1 MIRIMTHD
9 EKLEKKYW
17 SKEAQ
22 KLDDFYSDNYFKQS
36 TCIIPFYSFGSLWI
50 FMSVIAQFSDF
61 YHDGKWP
68 DKTQEDFNQYYD
80 SLWKDIIN
88 PTIDG
93 WELYNKYFSKVTT
106 VKCAK
111 RILETMALMRQYSRY
126 R

>member
-1 MIRIMTHD
+1 MTND
-9 EKLEKKYW
+9 EKLEKKHW

-22 KLDDFYSDNYFKQS
+22 KLDDLYTDKYFNQS
-36 TCIIPFYSFGSLWI
+36 TCIIPFGGMGANWI
-50 FMSVIAQFSDF
+50 FMSCIAQFSDF

-88 PTIDG
+88 PQIDG

-111 RILETMALMRQYSRY
+111 NILETMAMMREFSRY
-126 R
+126 HR

>member
-1 MIRIMTHD
+1 MTND
-9 EKLEKKYW
+9 EKLEKKNW

-22 KLDDFYSDNYFKQS
+22 KLDDFYSDKYFQQS
-36 TCIIPFYSFGSLWI
+36 TCIIPFGGIGANWI
-50 FMSVIAQFSDF
+50 FMSAIAQFSDF

-88 PTIDG
+88 PAIDG

>member
-1 MIRIMTHD
+1 MTND
-9 EKLEKKYW
+9 EKLEKKNW

-22 KLDDFYSDNYFKQS
+22 ELD
-36 TCIIPFYSFGSLWI
+36 
-50 FMSVIAQFSDF
+50 QFSDF

>member
-1 MIRIMTHD
+1 MTHD

-22 KLDDFYSDNYFKQS
+22 ELDDFYSKKYFNQS
-36 TCIIPFYSFGSLWI
+36 TCIIPFHSFGMNWI
-50 FMSVIAQFSDF
+50 SISWIAQFSNF

-68 DKTQEDFNQYYD
+68 DKTQEDYNQFYD

-88 PTIDG
+88 PQIG
-93 WELYNKYFSKVTT
+93 GGVLYSKYFSKVTN
-106 VKCAK
+106 KK
-111 RILETMALMRQYSRY
+111 YLKKILETMALMRQYSRY

>member
-1 MIRIMTHD
+1 MTND
-9 EKLEKKYW
+9 EKLEKINW

-22 KLDDFYSDNYFKQS
+22 ELDDFYYDKYFKQS
-36 TCIIPFYSFGSLWI
+36 TCIIPFGGMGANWI
-50 FMSVIAQFSDF
+50 FMSCIAKFSDF

-88 PTIDG
+88 PQIDG

-111 RILETMALMRQYSRY
+111 NILETMAMMREFSRY
-126 R
+126 HR

>member
-1 MIRIMTHD
+1 MTHD
-9 EKLEKKYW
+9 EKLEKKNW

-22 KLDDFYSDNYFKQS
+22 KLDDFYSDKYFQQS
-36 TCIIPFYSFGSLWI
+36 TCIIPFGGIGANWI
-50 FMSVIAQFSDF
+50 FMSCIAQFSNF

-111 RILETMALMRQYSRY
+111 NILETMALMRRFSQDR
-126 R
+126 

>member
-1 MIRIMTHD
+1 MESKKSKEQKRIMTND
-9 EKLEKKYW
+9 EKLEKKNW

-36 TCIIPFYSFGSLWI
+36 TCIIP
-50 FMSVIAQFSDF
+50 IAQFSDF

-88 PTIDG
+88 PAIDG

-111 RILETMALMRQYSRY
+111 KILETMALMRQYSIY

>member
-1 MIRIMTHD
+1 MTND

-22 KLDDFYSDNYFKQS
+22 ELDDFYSDKYFKQS
-36 TCIIPFYSFGSLWI
+36 TCIIPFGGMGANWI
-50 FMSVIAQFSDF
+50 FMSCIAQFSDF

-88 PTIDG
+88 PQIDG

-111 RILETMALMRQYSRY
+111 NILETMAMMREFSRY
-126 R
+126 HR

>member
-1 MIRIMTHD
+1 MTHD

-36 TCIIPFYSFGSLWI
+36 TCIIPFGGIGANWI
-50 FMSVIAQFSDF
+50 FMSCIAQFSNF

-88 PTIDG
+88 PQIDG

-111 RILETMALMRQYSRY
+111 NILETMALMRQYSRY

>member
-61 YHDGKWP
+61 YHDVGNGLIRPRKILINIMIVCGK
-68 DKTQEDFNQYYD
+68 T
-80 SLWKDIIN
+80 SLIPQLMVGNYIISIS
-88 PTIDG
+88 P
-93 WELYNKYFSKVTT
+93 
-106 VKCAK
+106 
-111 RILETMALMRQYSRY
+111 R
-126 R
+126 

>member
-1 MIRIMTHD
+1 MTND
-9 EKLEKKYW
+9 EKLEKINW

-22 KLDDFYSDNYFKQS
+22 ELDDFYSDKYFKQS
-36 TCIIPFYSFGSLWI
+36 TCIIPFGGMGANWI
-50 FMSVIAQFSDF
+50 FMSCIAQFSDF

-88 PTIDG
+88 PQIDG

-111 RILETMALMRQYSRY
+111 NILETMAMMREFSRY
-126 R
+126 HR